1 MFISI
6 GHLELGTKAKAARQ
20 CPARQCPCELQ
31 VAIRTRPLGVR
42 LVSLAGVGYRAAT
55 FHRFKGAS
63 RAQDDRR

>member
-6 GHLELGTKAKAARQ
+6 GHLELDTKTKA
-20 CPARQCPCELQ
+20 ARQCPCELQ

-42 LVSLAGVGYRAAT
+42 LVSLVGLGYRAAT
-55 FHRFKGAS
+55 FHRLKAQ